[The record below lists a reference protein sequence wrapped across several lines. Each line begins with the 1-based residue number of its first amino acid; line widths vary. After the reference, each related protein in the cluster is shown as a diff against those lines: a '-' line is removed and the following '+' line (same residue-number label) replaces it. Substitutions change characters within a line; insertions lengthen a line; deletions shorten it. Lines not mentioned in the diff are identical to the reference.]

1 MATKYLIKMVAFRT
15 KKKQKGNKLS
25 VGEHALTR
33 KLNQRMPMK
42 KIKYLSK
49 FYRSLVNYHS
59 NDYLACPL
67 AHTRFLGT
75 AGYEGSNTR

>member
-15 KKKQKGNKLS
+15 KKKKGNKLS

-33 KLNQRMPMK
+33 KLNQWTPMK

-49 FYRSLVNYHS
+49 FYISLVIIIVMITWHV
-59 NDYLACPL
+59 
-67 AHTRFLGT
+67 H
-75 AGYEGSNTR
+75 